1 MTYSRGLKNEEEFKE
16 KALRTWC
23 ETQALKLRKPGNTE
37 LVVCGQQKRCVK
49 RDFGL
54 RPGKHVLEK
63 FDPVRFCSV
72 LVSPSSS
79 ASCEIKFEQE
89 AQSRKMKALEF
100 LVSVDC
106 LPARL
111 TMGSGGSVQAFQL
124 TAEEAVDKKCAV
136 ADVDTF
142 MSAGGFAQVP
152 SLRRRVEE
160 LQASGK
166 AGAEEAE
173 RLQDE
178 AQAQLPEA
186 PILRVQCREA
196 AVETALA
203 QAGSLDSEKLQEVA
217 QLNEEVRSLRQAEAA
232 AARRIEAEANE
243 SQRLR
248 EEVAQLQEEAAVET
262 ALAQAGSLDSEKLQ
276 EVAQLNE
283 EVRSLRQAEAAAARR
298 IEELERLREAEANE
312 SQRLREEVA
321 QLQEEVDVQ
330 EPHLYFTLRDKPAI
344 LEKTADIPY
353 HGHIKREEGLD
364 CYLSFPGKYA
374 AGWDA
379 LIKER
384 HGQSVACVFLCT
396 PADGLGKHYKEEFGG
411 QCYCPTIY
419 GQRDFRIFGYL
430 KELPAS
436 CSEAE
441 EKIEVEKA
449 KATKTVVVRSDASD
463 KDKQE
468 AEEKAR
474 QAWED
479 SGRVASWGC
488 EWSHTWKKQVAEAV
502 RIPEKPEEAKWTVES
517 QTKWHIFVTDRVRHA
532 DLIQV
537 CSQANRHFGRTF
549 KAMAGLFKAML
560 AVLALCCGGEM
571 NRDDDGQWFVQ
582 CRVYC
587 ILLTVVSAV
596 SQWCQ
601 QFQFTGRR
609 NSPETP
615 EQKLLQ
621 GLQIL
626 LKDTLQASSS
636 GASNKKGKG
645 KGSGKSSG
653 KSLPSKQRDAN
664 HDGSY
669 GLIQAL
675 QKLTARAAK
684 KPQGLPQ
691 RLKTLVQVTERG
703 MLRPNK
709 RKKDLPPHEAV
720 PPVKPSTRF
729 KSSENLVD
737 GAPKPKTRWQR
748 DRSWKARAQD
758 WGVKTVLRGPT
769 ALCNA
774 LDSGDTGALLC
785 QVQNLDDWN
794 EALQISHAAGRTNV
808 TVVLE
813 AAPNMSPELGKLRY
827 HGWTALNTRAAGYA
841 DDKLVQRLVW
851 IARCSP
857 NAPTLVPG
865 SVLTGFARVKGKD
878 RALQLIKASGSEH
891 KGQVWFLDP
900 ARWDGLAETPPRML
914 WVDKLENEQQIAF
927 ARRVA
932 HDSGPFGMARG
943 RVQLALRV
951 KPDDERL
958 KPTSSV
964 WRVETVP
971 FGWDFENVEETLV
984 EAGFSEIDILAK
996 QRRRGG
1002 TAWVFKGMRN
1012 DDRDQMQIHY
1022 DADETCN
1029 DDRGNEA
1036 MDVSLISVPDASDVE
1051 DEPMHVQ
1058 GTKRKD
1064 QAMLTSPQKTGHD
1077 KKRMKVPERLQ
1088 KVPNPGE
1095 GNCLF
1100 YCLAQAESTPGK
1112 SRSHRQVRA
1121 FVVAYMTKHFK
1132 KYEDFW
1138 DGLSPSNIPMEG
1150 GFDDYLQ
1157 ALEKDKAWA
1166 GYCEIEAY
1174 GEAMRRPVLVVHA
1187 KDNVV
1192 HAFNSHGDKDVVCL
1206 WYKDE
1211 HYELIVP
1218 SDADIQALWQ
1228 NAEDGGTKGYR
1239 GAAKKARLAA
1249 DNASI
1254 CLSQFATPKSSRPS
1268 PRLTDF
1274 AQSTPAKRSACLTDF
1289 ASTAKPS
1296 RQKTEQS
1303 EAEPCGSN
1311 PSAASASASVAT
1323 GRDREITWTCHI
1335 CNVSFTDKACIVSK
1349 RRTDH
1354 IRRTHRGTPTTNFK
1368 KAVDQY
1374 RAPVTAVS
1382 YGPTHAAVSW
1392 TCGFCM
1398 GTLPILPKT
1407 HQKASIVA
1415 HLRSCAKAPKG
1426 ATRGDS
1432 ILRLCKRASV
1442 SSDVPHR
1449 SILPWKLK
1457 HRQMYVQLNKFAKE
1471 QGHSLSQVQRRTT
1484 GTKKL
1489 AGGSKKVIFF
1499 MAQHACSICA
1509 GYWKTEK
1516 SVRAAGPCG
1525 GRTARA
1531 EWLAMPGRQKC
1542 WRQAPKER
1550 QEALHKAWRLSATER
1565 RKLDDAWAS
1574 AKKKSRKKWPPKSWK
1589 RDLTAENIHPHPGP
1603 GHPDHWI
1610 LSWNCRGSCN
1620 AWRGLNL
1627 LQDEGNL
1634 PSVLCLQEPDFEP
1647 RQGSQYVERLQ
1658 KLGYKCWT
1666 IPAKPIRT
1674 LKREFYRGGLL
1685 VALREHLRGGIWDT
1699 LACDEGY
1706 VMTLDLQS
1714 CLLSSVWR
1722 RPSQL
1727 DGLQFLEYVATV
1739 TEEAQRRQIPALWVG
1754 DWNETPDDN
1763 AASIFLNGSVLAVT
1777 DPDQWVPSRF
1787 EGKRC
1792 LDYGILSGGYGFA
1805 DCPRYSEC
1813 KISDHKMFWL
1823 RLRLPIFQTD
1833 TWRFAWRP
1841 NYECPPEVPVEQWRA
1856 VLAEQWAAYVPCFS
1870 QDPDQDW
1877 EYFHQFAEKS
1887 MREALHLCGQPV
1899 PRPGHARGNLPRV
1912 IKAERPQVN
1921 TFPARKLVNVLGRL
1935 YEVKRQLAK
1944 SQGDKKLLQK
1954 LWSTWPS
1961 EYNELWGSWNHA
1973 IEVFEQRIA
1982 LENRKSKNQ
1991 RLTEWRTRMRQGGK
2005 EVTRWMKPH
2014 KPPTPRSV
2022 SEDSCATITQTLDC
2036 IRSFWQRIW
2045 KREDLVPHLPPEFR
2059 TMEALAGP
2067 QTDWMPDAA
2076 LIYQA
2081 ALRASGSAAGCDGWS
2096 GSEVCHFPLV
2106 AWDHYRDLVL
2116 HWSQLKQFPQAW
2128 LQVRQVHLRKDDS
2141 GTVGS
2146 LRPIAV
2152 ESIFLRL
2159 VSSSYVRTPQV
2170 QEWIASRVP
2179 EQCHGGLKSR
2189 GVATAWRQL
2198 NEAFENQE
2206 VLASLDFSKCFD
2218 FVHPGL
2224 AIENMQ
2230 LQGLPDE
2237 WANILM
2243 FVWGHQV
2250 RWLCL
2255 GKAVHPT
2262 PEHVQTSMPQGDA
2275 FAPLALIM
2283 LLIRPLHDVSS
2294 IPDLRQVAYVD
2305 DRALS
2310 APNVPRLIAG
2320 IHRWRS
2326 WSATLGLHE
2335 NVQKMRLVACTAQQ
2349 KQEINDAG
2357 FGEYLRPATRVLGI
2371 DFKESDLI
2379 VSPVLENRLQE
2390 AVFAAHRLQKLPVDR
2405 DIRMSLYRSRIISL
2419 ATWGAWFERLPQ
2431 SQLPSLRKAWHAI
2444 SYLQGNASRPLFNLL
2459 VGHMYH
2465 AEFWATM
2472 SSIRTMR
2479 QVRAPWRRMPRP
2491 GGWQSFICARMR
2503 ELNWEFR
2510 GPWMFAHEDLG
2521 HVDLSN
2527 PDEAVVKLTE
2537 HKVRESWRRVQ
2548 FALWK
2553 KQNRRDRHYLLDVP
2567 YEESRVS
2574 DARKLFSLTC
2584 DSHQRAVMLG
2594 SAHSTACYDKMRG
2607 HEVREQCPFCGE
2619 QIPPVWEHLS
2629 WHCSAEQ
2636 LSSGRP
2642 EVPED
2647 DLQNRLAWPTRGCDA
2662 YDRAVLHHMA
2672 RTFEAAQCALDKL
2685 RNNPD
2690 GQVFFLAP
2698 SIALGLY
2705 FVRWLAQ
2712 SSSNRG
2718 QLHKL
2723 LRRIVLMEP
2732 QSQAFL
2738 SLRIKGDRFDWI
2750 PLPDSKKR
2758 FLLTIIDEAHNFF
2771 CIDENHTFLE
2781 EKIEAPRQVL
2791 LLSSVSQNSSG
2802 AVHFPPAKEISL
2814 TQVVRS
2820 TKRIVAGAAAFQAS
2834 VAEKEQIA
2842 SLCPAGPPLKAF
2854 LFESDAHVFED
2865 YAKHTVSALFHVM
2878 RIYAGLS
2885 FHNRLALLVPN
2896 PDFLEKFQDALQ
2908 RHFKTARLA
2917 GRNFKLISFTE
2928 SLRMLPNVKVKQAT
2942 HADNAELIVLD
2953 TVENAKGLESLM
2965 VVCIGLDQKVG
2976 DQSANQVGRSNIYQ
2990 AITRAQLQAVI
3001 VNQLLRGGWLEFL
3014 GVTKFKS
3021 DTFNE
3026 STAMAETTTAAAEAL
3041 TKVQL
3046 PSKLAIQAS
3055 QEDSSRRE
3063 DARAIQRGPLKPDAV
3078 PPSKPML
3085 EEGQDPTTAPE
3096 AGDKP
3101 DDKLVEIK
3109 DSSVWDADV
3118 IDIKEPISQLQFDPR
3133 SPTGKAEEE
3142 VASLEAEEVREAQEA
3157 ADAEEAARCQGLG
3170 E

>member
-1 MTYSRGLKNEEEFKE
+1 MPGVLHLTHCPFFCASYFVRYQFVALNLNFDVLAIFSGVCMGMAAVSRRLCS
-16 KALRTWC
+16 KAGKIEWMMQSWSRIFHIVNLV
-23 ETQALKLRKPGNTE
+23 RKT
-37 LVVCGQQKRCVK
+37 VCGRKVWWPLLKIMVILTGCACFCWLESPWSFKFYQRFVAMWSTAWMHLWDLWGSFAAFVFFHVKAMILQTHASCVSGHTVDGFQATPGFEIPVNCVAQMVDT
-49 RDFGL
+49 DFKPTWNHGL
-54 RPGKHVLEK
+54 LSAVAMMSYYFVTLWQ
-63 FDPVRFCSV
+63 FCSTRTCK
-72 LVSPSSS
+72 LVSW
-79 ASCEIKFEQE
+79 
-89 AQSRKMKALEF
+89 
-100 LVSVDC
+100 
-106 LPARL
+106 
-111 TMGSGGSVQAFQL
+111 GSVF
-124 TAEEAVDKKCAV
+124 T
-136 ADVDTF
+136 
-142 MSAGGFAQVP
+142 MMIAGLVF
-152 SLRRRVEE
+152 
-160 LQASGK
+160 
-166 AGAEEAE
+166 
-173 RLQDE
+173 
-178 AQAQLPEA
+178 
-186 PILRVQCREA
+186 C
-196 AVETALA
+196 
-203 QAGSLDSEKLQEVA
+203 
-217 QLNEEVRSLRQAEAA
+217 NRSLCHVTQRPQIAE
-232 AARRIEAEANE
+232 
-243 SQRLR
+243 
-248 EEVAQLQEEAAVET
+248 
-262 ALAQAGSLDSEKLQ
+262 
-276 EVAQLNE
+276 
-283 EVRSLRQAEAAAARR
+283 
-298 IEELERLREAEANE
+298 
-312 SQRLREEVA
+312 
-321 QLQEEVDVQ
+321 
-330 EPHLYFTLRDKPAI
+330 
-344 LEKTADIPY
+344 
-353 HGHIKREEGLD
+353 
-364 CYLSFPGKYA
+364 
-374 AGWDA
+374 
-379 LIKER
+379 
-384 HGQSVACVFLCT
+384 
-396 PADGLGKHYKEEFGG
+396 
-411 QCYCPTIY
+411 
-419 GQRDFRIFGYL
+419 
-430 KELPAS
+430 
-436 CSEAE
+436 
-441 EKIEVEKA
+441 
-449 KATKTVVVRSDASD
+449 
-463 KDKQE
+463 
-468 AEEKAR
+468 
-474 QAWED
+474 
-479 SGRVASWGC
+479 
-488 EWSHTWKKQVAEAV
+488 
-502 RIPEKPEEAKWTVES
+502 
-517 QTKWHIFVTDRVRHA
+517 
-532 DLIQV
+532 
-537 CSQANRHFGRTF
+537 
-549 KAMAGLFKAML
+549 
-560 AVLALCCGGEM
+560 
-571 NRDDDGQWFVQ
+571 
-582 CRVYC
+582 
-587 ILLTVVSAV
+587 VVSAM

-601 QFQFTGRR
+601 QFQFTGADLVCLGLSLICVRCFRQAVIWSFQTRHDASVAYMQKHFLRNAAVVFCLHTCLSNPTSLSFVFAGAYKVLVLMCGKKRIVGCGIALLGIMLMRMLFSMHRFLTWNAQKALLWFCHLACKIMVIAFFFRKLLTEPSFVNLLLIGLGVDIIDLVTLAVFRIMLSLHHLNARPKKVFKCRRVGRKRCRLHRKCIRKPRVSLFNRVGRFLSFCVRAQFCPFCQNMPEHSQASPPRSSFRGGGRR

-684 KPQGLPQ
+684 KPQGLLQ

-758 WGVKTVLRGPT
+758 WGVKAVLRGPT
-769 ALCNA
+769 ALRNA
-774 LDSGDTGALLC
+774 LDSGDTSALLC

-865 SVLTGFARVKGKD
+865 SVLTGARRPVVQKRGHEESFVFRISCDMRFIASDNRHHITQGPGKFFRLWLSDLGPNARDLLLHLGDTWGFQKLEAENLVRGFARVKGKD

-1029 DDRGNEA
+1029 EPPLDLFLVKQSKRRAPGNVQPLKAENDVLFSLDAFHKKGKGKGKGKGKHKSKLEVPDFATTLALPKSSPPPLPSKDDRGNEA

-1442 SSDVPHR
+1442 SPDVPHR

-1610 LSWNCRGSCN
+1610 LSWNSRGSCN

-2045 KREDLVPHLPPEFR
+2045 KRDDLVPHLPPEFR

-2076 LIYQA
+2076 LIHQA

-2128 LQVRQVHLRKDDS
+2128 LQVRQVHLRKDDG

-2390 AVFAAHRLQKLPVDR
+2390 AVFAAHRLQKLPVAR

-2647 DLQNRLAWPTRGCDA
+2647 ELQNRLAWPTRGCDA

-2672 RTFEAAQCALDKL
+2672 R
-2685 RNNPD
+2685 
-2690 GQVFFLAP
+2690 
-2698 SIALGLY
+2698 
-2705 FVRWLAQ
+2705 VR
-2712 SSSNRG
+2712 
-2718 QLHKL
+2718 
-2723 LRRIVLMEP
+2723 
-2732 QSQAFL
+2732 
-2738 SLRIKGDRFDWI
+2738 
-2750 PLPDSKKR
+2750 
-2758 FLLTIIDEAHNFF
+2758 
-2771 CIDENHTFLE
+2771 
-2781 EKIEAPRQVL
+2781 
-2791 LLSSVSQNSSG
+2791 
-2802 AVHFPPAKEISL
+2802 
-2814 TQVVRS
+2814 
-2820 TKRIVAGAAAFQAS
+2820 
-2834 VAEKEQIA
+2834 
-2842 SLCPAGPPLKAF
+2842 
-2854 LFESDAHVFED
+2854 
-2865 YAKHTVSALFHVM
+2865 
-2878 RIYAGLS
+2878 
-2885 FHNRLALLVPN
+2885 
-2896 PDFLEKFQDALQ
+2896 
-2908 RHFKTARLA
+2908 
-2917 GRNFKLISFTE
+2917 
-2928 SLRMLPNVKVKQAT
+2928 AT
-2942 HADNAELIVLD
+2942 
-2953 TVENAKGLESLM
+2953 
-2965 VVCIGLDQKVG
+2965 
-2976 DQSANQVGRSNIYQ
+2976 
-2990 AITRAQLQAVI
+2990 
-3001 VNQLLRGGWLEFL
+3001 
-3014 GVTKFKS
+3014 
-3021 DTFNE
+3021 
-3026 STAMAETTTAAAEAL
+3026 
-3041 TKVQL
+3041 
-3046 PSKLAIQAS
+3046 
-3055 QEDSSRRE
+3055 
-3063 DARAIQRGPLKPDAV
+3063 
-3078 PPSKPML
+3078 
-3085 EEGQDPTTAPE
+3085 
-3096 AGDKP
+3096 
-3101 DDKLVEIK
+3101 
-3109 DSSVWDADV
+3109 
-3118 IDIKEPISQLQFDPR
+3118 
-3133 SPTGKAEEE
+3133 
-3142 VASLEAEEVREAQEA
+3142 VRENMN
-3157 ADAEEAARCQGLG
+3157 
-3170 E
+3170 

>member
-1 MTYSRGLKNEEEFKE
+1 
-16 KALRTWC
+16 
-23 ETQALKLRKPGNTE
+23 
-37 LVVCGQQKRCVK
+37 
-49 RDFGL
+49 
-54 RPGKHVLEK
+54 
-63 FDPVRFCSV
+63 
-72 LVSPSSS
+72 
-79 ASCEIKFEQE
+79 
-89 AQSRKMKALEF
+89 
-100 LVSVDC
+100 
-106 LPARL
+106 
-111 TMGSGGSVQAFQL
+111 
-124 TAEEAVDKKCAV
+124 
-136 ADVDTF
+136 
-142 MSAGGFAQVP
+142 
-152 SLRRRVEE
+152 
-160 LQASGK
+160 
-166 AGAEEAE
+166 
-173 RLQDE
+173 
-178 AQAQLPEA
+178 
-186 PILRVQCREA
+186 
-196 AVETALA
+196 
-203 QAGSLDSEKLQEVA
+203 
-217 QLNEEVRSLRQAEAA
+217 
-232 AARRIEAEANE
+232 
-243 SQRLR
+243 
-248 EEVAQLQEEAAVET
+248 
-262 ALAQAGSLDSEKLQ
+262 
-276 EVAQLNE
+276 
-283 EVRSLRQAEAAAARR
+283 
-298 IEELERLREAEANE
+298 
-312 SQRLREEVA
+312 
-321 QLQEEVDVQ
+321 
-330 EPHLYFTLRDKPAI
+330 
-344 LEKTADIPY
+344 
-353 HGHIKREEGLD
+353 
-364 CYLSFPGKYA
+364 
-374 AGWDA
+374 
-379 LIKER
+379 
-384 HGQSVACVFLCT
+384 
-396 PADGLGKHYKEEFGG
+396 
-411 QCYCPTIY
+411 
-419 GQRDFRIFGYL
+419 
-430 KELPAS
+430 
-436 CSEAE
+436 
-441 EKIEVEKA
+441 
-449 KATKTVVVRSDASD
+449 
-463 KDKQE
+463 
-468 AEEKAR
+468 
-474 QAWED
+474 
-479 SGRVASWGC
+479 
-488 EWSHTWKKQVAEAV
+488 
-502 RIPEKPEEAKWTVES
+502 
-517 QTKWHIFVTDRVRHA
+517 
-532 DLIQV
+532 
-537 CSQANRHFGRTF
+537 
-549 KAMAGLFKAML
+549 MAGLFKAML

-587 ILLTVVSAV
+587 ILLTVPFFCASYFVRYQFVALNLNFDVLAIFSGVCMGMAAVSRRLCSKAGKIEWMMQSWSRIFHIVNLVRKTVCGRKVWWPLLKIMVIFTGCACFCWLESPWSFKFYQRFVAMWSTAWMHLWDLWGSFAAFVFFHVKAMILQTHASCVSGHTVDGFQATPGFKIPVNCVAQMVDTDFKPTWNHGLLSAVAMMSYYFVTLWQFCSTRPQIAEVVSAV

-684 KPQGLPQ
+684 KPQGLLQ

-865 SVLTGFARVKGKD
+865 SVLTGARRPVVQKHGHEAENLVRGFARVKGKD

-1029 DDRGNEA
+1029 EPPLDLFLVKQSKRRAPGNVQPLKAENDVLFSLDAFHKKGKGKGKGKGKHKSKLEVPDFATTLALPKSSPPPLPSKDDRGNEA

-1249 DNASI
+1249 DNA
-1254 CLSQFATPKSSRPS
+1254 
-1268 PRLTDF
+1268 
-1274 AQSTPAKRSACLTDF
+1274 
-1289 ASTAKPS
+1289 
-1296 RQKTEQS
+1296 
-1303 EAEPCGSN
+1303 
-1311 PSAASASASVAT
+1311 
-1323 GRDREITWTCHI
+1323 
-1335 CNVSFTDKACIVSK
+1335 
-1349 RRTDH
+1349 
-1354 IRRTHRGTPTTNFK
+1354 
-1368 KAVDQY
+1368 
-1374 RAPVTAVS
+1374 
-1382 YGPTHAAVSW
+1382 
-1392 TCGFCM
+1392 
-1398 GTLPILPKT
+1398 
-1407 HQKASIVA
+1407 
-1415 HLRSCAKAPKG
+1415 PKG

-1471 QGHSLSQVQRRTT
+1471 QG
-1484 GTKKL
+1484 
-1489 AGGSKKVIFF
+1489 
-1499 MAQHACSICA
+1499 
-1509 GYWKTEK
+1509 
-1516 SVRAAGPCG
+1516 PCG

-1550 QEALHKAWRLSATER
+1550 QEALHK
-1565 RKLDDAWAS
+1565 
-1574 AKKKSRKKWPPKSWK
+1574 
-1589 RDLTAENIHPHPGP
+1589 
-1603 GHPDHWI
+1603 
-1610 LSWNCRGSCN
+1610 
-1620 AWRGLNL
+1620 
-1627 LQDEGNL
+1627 
-1634 PSVLCLQEPDFEP
+1634 V
-1647 RQGSQYVERLQ
+1647 V
-1658 KLGYKCWT
+1658 
-1666 IPAKPIRT
+1666 
-1674 LKREFYRGGLL
+1674 
-1685 VALREHLRGGIWDT
+1685 
-1699 LACDEGY
+1699 
-1706 VMTLDLQS
+1706 
-1714 CLLSSVWR
+1714 
-1722 RPSQL
+1722 
-1727 DGLQFLEYVATV
+1727 
-1739 TEEAQRRQIPALWVG
+1739 
-1754 DWNETPDDN
+1754 
-1763 AASIFLNGSVLAVT
+1763 
-1777 DPDQWVPSRF
+1777 
-1787 EGKRC
+1787 
-1792 LDYGILSGGYGFA
+1792 
-1805 DCPRYSEC
+1805 
-1813 KISDHKMFWL
+1813 FWL
-1823 RLRLPIFQTD
+1823 HCESIS
-1833 TWRFAWRP
+1833 
-1841 NYECPPEVPVEQWRA
+1841 EE
-1856 VLAEQWAAYVPCFS
+1856 
-1870 QDPDQDW
+1870 DPDQDW
-1877 EYFHQFAEKS
+1877 AYFHQFAEKS

-1899 PRPGHARGNLPRV
+1899 PRPLSEPRG
-1912 IKAERPQVN
+1912 
-1921 TFPARKLVNVLGRL
+1921 
-1935 YEVKRQLAK
+1935 
-1944 SQGDKKLLQK
+1944 LQ
-1954 LWSTWPS
+1954 PD
-1961 EYNELWGSWNHA
+1961 
-1973 IEVFEQRIA
+1973 
-1982 LENRKSKNQ
+1982 
-1991 RLTEWRTRMRQGGK
+1991 
-2005 EVTRWMKPH
+2005 VT
-2014 KPPTPRSV
+2014 V
-2022 SEDSCATITQTLDC
+2022 
-2036 IRSFWQRIW
+2036 
-2045 KREDLVPHLPPEFR
+2045 
-2059 TMEALAGP
+2059 
-2067 QTDWMPDAA
+2067 
-2076 LIYQA
+2076 
-2081 ALRASGSAAGCDGWS
+2081 
-2096 GSEVCHFPLV
+2096 
-2106 AWDHYRDLVL
+2106 
-2116 HWSQLKQFPQAW
+2116 
-2128 LQVRQVHLRKDDS
+2128 
-2141 GTVGS
+2141 
-2146 LRPIAV
+2146 
-2152 ESIFLRL
+2152 
-2159 VSSSYVRTPQV
+2159 
-2170 QEWIASRVP
+2170 
-2179 EQCHGGLKSR
+2179 
-2189 GVATAWRQL
+2189 
-2198 NEAFENQE
+2198 
-2206 VLASLDFSKCFD
+2206 
-2218 FVHPGL
+2218 GL

-2283 LLIRPLHDVSS
+2283 LLI
-2294 IPDLRQVAYVD
+2294 
-2305 DRALS
+2305 
-2310 APNVPRLIAG
+2310 
-2320 IHRWRS
+2320 
-2326 WSATLGLHE
+2326 
-2335 NVQKMRLVACTAQQ
+2335 
-2349 KQEINDAG
+2349 
-2357 FGEYLRPATRVLGI
+2357 
-2371 DFKESDLI
+2371 
-2379 VSPVLENRLQE
+2379 
-2390 AVFAAHRLQKLPVDR
+2390 
-2405 DIRMSLYRSRIISL
+2405 
-2419 ATWGAWFERLPQ
+2419 
-2431 SQLPSLRKAWHAI
+2431 
-2444 SYLQGNASRPLFNLL
+2444 
-2459 VGHMYH
+2459 
-2465 AEFWATM
+2465 
-2472 SSIRTMR
+2472 
-2479 QVRAPWRRMPRP
+2479 RMPRP

-2647 DLQNRLAWPTRGCDA
+2647 ELQNRLDWPTRGCDA

-2672 RTFEAAQCALDKL
+2672 R
-2685 RNNPD
+2685 
-2690 GQVFFLAP
+2690 
-2698 SIALGLY
+2698 
-2705 FVRWLAQ
+2705 VR
-2712 SSSNRG
+2712 
-2718 QLHKL
+2718 
-2723 LRRIVLMEP
+2723 
-2732 QSQAFL
+2732 
-2738 SLRIKGDRFDWI
+2738 
-2750 PLPDSKKR
+2750 
-2758 FLLTIIDEAHNFF
+2758 
-2771 CIDENHTFLE
+2771 
-2781 EKIEAPRQVL
+2781 
-2791 LLSSVSQNSSG
+2791 
-2802 AVHFPPAKEISL
+2802 
-2814 TQVVRS
+2814 
-2820 TKRIVAGAAAFQAS
+2820 
-2834 VAEKEQIA
+2834 
-2842 SLCPAGPPLKAF
+2842 
-2854 LFESDAHVFED
+2854 
-2865 YAKHTVSALFHVM
+2865 
-2878 RIYAGLS
+2878 
-2885 FHNRLALLVPN
+2885 
-2896 PDFLEKFQDALQ
+2896 
-2908 RHFKTARLA
+2908 
-2917 GRNFKLISFTE
+2917 
-2928 SLRMLPNVKVKQAT
+2928 AT
-2942 HADNAELIVLD
+2942 
-2953 TVENAKGLESLM
+2953 
-2965 VVCIGLDQKVG
+2965 
-2976 DQSANQVGRSNIYQ
+2976 
-2990 AITRAQLQAVI
+2990 
-3001 VNQLLRGGWLEFL
+3001 
-3014 GVTKFKS
+3014 
-3021 DTFNE
+3021 
-3026 STAMAETTTAAAEAL
+3026 
-3041 TKVQL
+3041 
-3046 PSKLAIQAS
+3046 
-3055 QEDSSRRE
+3055 
-3063 DARAIQRGPLKPDAV
+3063 
-3078 PPSKPML
+3078 
-3085 EEGQDPTTAPE
+3085 
-3096 AGDKP
+3096 
-3101 DDKLVEIK
+3101 
-3109 DSSVWDADV
+3109 
-3118 IDIKEPISQLQFDPR
+3118 
-3133 SPTGKAEEE
+3133 
-3142 VASLEAEEVREAQEA
+3142 VRENMN
-3157 ADAEEAARCQGLG
+3157 
-3170 E
+3170 